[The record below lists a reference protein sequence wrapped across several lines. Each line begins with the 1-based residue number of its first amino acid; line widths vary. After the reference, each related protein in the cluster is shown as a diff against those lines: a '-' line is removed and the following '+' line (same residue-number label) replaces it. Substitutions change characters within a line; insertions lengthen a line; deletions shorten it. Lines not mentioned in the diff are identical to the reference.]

1 MSRIRLGVLG
11 CGQIAQLM
19 HLPYAAEL
27 RDRFE
32 LVALCDRATDLAERV
47 AARYGITRTYATL
60 PEMLENSPEIDAVLV
75 LNLDHTESIGTAL
88 RAGKHVFTEKPLG
101 YTLAETEEAVRISE
115 ETGKV
120 LMVGYMKRYDS
131 GVQRGLEEIRKISRP
146 VMARVHLV
154 VGPQYGNWIIPE
166 LIGIDR
172 SGSQNPE
179 RDARRDR
186 VSEESKEMDEAAL
199 NAYMEMFGVWSHDIN
214 VYRGAFPDEPV
225 SVKAHTTADGSA
237 LTALLQYADGFQC
250 VFQGASNSV
259 HRFEESLTV
268 WGDDRTVS
276 LEISNPFLRHTPST
290 VRVWRNSAEPLPGHT
305 RPAEIEEVF
314 TGSYEEAFKAQLR
327 HFHECVTSA
336 VPAPLT
342 GGREALEDTRLMARI
357 VKATLAEGQ

>member
-1 MSRIRLGVLG
+1 VPRLRLGILG

-27 RDRFE
+27 HDRFE
-32 LVALCDRATDLAERV
+32 IMALCDRAADLSGRV
-47 AARYGITRTYATL
+47 AARYGIDRTYASL
-60 PEMLENSPEIDAVLV
+60 DEMLKNSPEIDAVLV
-75 LNLDHTESIGTAL
+75 LNLDHSDSVSAAL

-101 YTLAETEEAVRISE
+101 YTVAESEQAVRISE
-115 ETGKV
+115 ETGKI

-131 GVQRGLEEIRKISRP
+131 GVQRGLEEIKKIARP
-146 VMARVHLV
+146 IMARVHLV

-166 LIGIDR
+166 LLEIDR
-172 SGSQNPE
+172 SGSQNAE
-179 RDARRDR
+179 RDTRRDR
-186 VSEESKEMDEAAL
+186 VLDESKDMDQAAL

-225 SVKAHTTADGSA
+225 SVKANTTPDGSA

-250 VFQGASNSV
+250 ILQGASTSV

-276 LEISNPFLRHTPST
+276 LDISNPFLRHTPST
-290 VRVWRNSAEPLPGHT
+290 VRIWRNETDPLPGHT

-314 TGSYEEAFKAQLR
+314 TGSYEEAFKSQLR
-327 HFHECVTSA
+327 HFHECVTS
-336 VPAPLT
+336 VTTDPLT
-342 GGREALEDTRLMARI
+342 SGREALEDTRLMARI
-357 VKATLAEGQ
+357 VKATMAEGQ